1 MLPAPQAYT
10 FSKQEVYVSVKNAS
24 TLTVQLT
31 QTSSIHHQSPR
42 NNKPNT
48 ELLRVKDKMR
58 LILGRQTPLIQS
70 VVRI

>member
-31 QTSSIHHQSPR
+31 LTSSIHQSPR